1 MWTLPDSSTVV
12 RCLLQLAVCAAVALS
27 AHEANAAQIKG
38 DIVDV
43 SGKPVPYVRVRVAG
57 QDATRFSTSVFS
69 MTDGSFEAKD
79 VNLGSVDPQIDAFRI
94 GWKEVKRAVTR
105 NQSGD
110 GFTVKVTMHKV
121 ANVADQV
128 PASAWLGGDP
138 NSTPYQMAMVQC
150 SNCHQLG
157 AERMRRLAMN
167 MKGKDFQ
174 QRSEAWLHRSIEDL
188 GPNAHTKSWEPK
200 KVQTDPKKIEQWNNV
215 VQYMRYVTMRLGENN
230 QLRWGLKEGS
240 PFYNA
245 LLQPATSLFAPRDM
259 ALIVPQLAGYFPVNF
274 DTYTG
279 YDDIKRLGDYGVSKN
294 TQIDEFVLPTF
305 GWTREVA
312 VPPGSDRVWFVETD
326 KDRLGALN
334 PKDGSVEWYKIPG
347 KGQQGP
353 HTMNTD
359 AKGNLWVACEDSFYI
374 ARFSTQT
381 KQWRMYPPP
390 PGTLFGVTHDFAFN
404 SDRYLEPD
412 AQGRIWITDLGK
424 NELWGIN
431 VDSGD
436 IKLYR
441 QPVTSGES
449 HFHSLLYGAAFD
461 SKRKQVWWAQ
471 LYGNVGSFDT
481 ERNTSER
488 IVPLARG
495 AGARRL
501 AIQDG
506 FLWVALSGSSQLLKI
521 DTETGLEAG
530 RYDIPDRGSSPY
542 GVTFDKK
549 RNAVWLATSNSDRIY
564 RFDIDKKTFR
574 QYPLPR
580 KETFLRVIEIDR
592 QNGDLWTTY
601 ASLPVG
607 KRDPAVFGTESANNI
622 IVRLRPGD

>member
-1 MWTLPDSSTVV
+1 MKRWIELVV
-12 RCLLQLAVCAAVALS
+12 WSALSLAVQGAQ
-27 AHEANAAQIKG
+27 AAQVTG
-38 DIVDV
+38 RVADV
-43 SGKPVPYVRVRVAG
+43 SGKPIPYVRIRIAG

-69 MTDGSFEAKD
+69 TDDGTFEARA
-79 VNLGSVDPQIDAFRI
+79 VNLGPADPQIDAFRI
-94 GWKEVKRAVTR
+94 GWREVKRNVVR
-105 NQSGD
+105 GKSGD
-110 GFTVKVTMHKV
+110 GLTVDVTMQRQ
-121 ANVADQV
+121 ANVAAQV

-138 NSTPYQMAMVQC
+138 SSMPYQMTEVQC

-157 AERMRRLAMN
+157 ADRMRRLAM
-167 MKGKDFQ
+167 KLQGKDFS

-188 GPNAHTKSWEPK
+188 GPNAHTKSWEK
-200 KVQTDPKKIEQWNNV
+200 KVVETDPKRIEAWNNV

-259 ALIVPQLAGYFPVNF
+259 ELIVPHLARYFPVNF

-279 YDDIKRLGDYGVSKN
+279 YDDVARLGSYGVGKN
-294 TQIDEFVLPTF
+294 TEIDEFVLPTF

-312 VPPGSDRVWFVETD
+312 IAPGSDRIWFVETD

-334 PKDGSVEWYKIPG
+334 PKDGSVEWFKIPG
-347 KGQQGP
+347 EGQQGP
-353 HTMNTD
+353 HTMNAD
-359 AKGNLWVACEDSFYI
+359 ADGNLWVACEDSFYI
-374 ARFSTQT
+374 ARFNTRT
-381 KQWRMYPPP
+381 RQWRMYPPP
-390 PGTLFGVTHDFAFN
+390 PGTKFGVTHDFAFN
-404 SDRYLEPD
+404 SDRYIEPD

-424 NELWGIN
+424 NELWGVN

-441 QPVTSGES
+441 QPVVGGES

-471 LYGNVGSFDT
+471 LYGEVGSFDT
-481 ERNTSER
+481 DRNTPER

-506 FLWVALSGSSQLLKI
+506 FLWVALSGASQLLKI
-521 DTETGLEAG
+521 DTDTGLEAG

-542 GVTFDKK
+542 GVTFDRK

-564 RFDIDKKTFR
+564 RFDIDKTTFR
-574 QYPLPR
+574 QYPMPR
-580 KETFLRVIEIDR
+580 KETFLRVIEVDH
-592 QNGDLWTTY
+592 QSGDLWTTY

-607 KRDPAVFGTESANNI
+607 KRDPRVFGTPSANNI